1 LGSDAVDGVM
11 SIIFPDTLRGIR
23 PGNKII
29 GDLSFGATNIFHA
42 IDITHKSAPDQE
54 NLEYFKRLGNTA

>member
-1 LGSDAVDGVM
+1 M
-11 SIIFPDTLRGIR
+11 SIIFPGTLRGIR